1 MYKHEE
7 SEQWHLLKTSQAL
20 EAIET
25 DKKKHQ
31 QLIGAAA
38 FETLDSDIAKRI
50 EDNETLKQTA
60 KQAQKDRE
68 AMLEHWRSVY
78 NKKLQR
84 MAGLTPQLQDRRN
97 SQQDLL
103 SEVSQTVPHN
113 VIFAKLS
120 KHNYDL

>member
-7 SEQWHLLKTSQAL
+7 AEQWHLLKTSQTL

-38 FETLDSDIAKRI
+38 FETLDADIAKRI

-60 KQAQKDRE
+60 KQAQKDRA
-68 AMLEHWRSVY
+68 AMTEHWRSVY
-78 NKKLQR
+78 DKKLQR
-84 MAGLTPQLQDRRN
+84 MAGPTQKLQDRSN

-103 SEVSQTVPHN
+103 SVVRQTVPLYI
-113 VIFAKLS
+113 VITFLQNCQNKL
-120 KHNYDL
+120 